1 MKIALAALPLCLVL
15 ACPAHA
21 SCAGRALNGT
31 FEPAGG
37 GGWFA
42 RVDFDQGRAVQSQRN
57 GERLERQVSA
67 HACAADSLTFT
78 LKPAG
83 AEAPVFECKG
93 TLQGDR
99 ADGSCAGPG
108 GAKERFTGVLV
119 STR

>member
-1 MKIALAALPLCLVL
+1 MKCLVAAIPLVL
-15 ACPAHA
+15 ATGFAAHA

-42 RVDFDQGRAVQSQRN
+42 RIDFDQGRAVQSQRN
-57 GERLERQVSA
+57 GERLERQVSD
-67 HACAADSLTFT
+67 HACTADSLTFT

-99 ADGSCAGPG
+99 ADGACTGPG